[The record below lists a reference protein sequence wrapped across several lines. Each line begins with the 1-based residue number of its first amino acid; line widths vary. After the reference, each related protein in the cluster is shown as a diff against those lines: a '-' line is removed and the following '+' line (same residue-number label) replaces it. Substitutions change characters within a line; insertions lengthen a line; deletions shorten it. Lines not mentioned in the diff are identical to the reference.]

1 MDMPQTLL
9 INHHLY
15 TAEQMSPSVQGGRS
29 WLQEHFAS
37 AYGVESFELKLAD
50 FLAEWFNDSPLV
62 NVMTSGSTGVPKRM
76 QVSKEKMLN
85 SARMTVEF
93 LKLQAKDTAYLC
105 MPLQYIAGKMM
116 VVRALQAG
124 LDLIVREPCGRPLQP
139 LLEDNES
146 APVFAAM
153 IPMQV
158 YNTLQASKEASNAE
172 KMSACKKDTLDVTVH
187 GETPSSKDAADPNQ
201 IEKSS
206 SLAQQEER
214 MLKDIK
220 QLIIGGGAIDDNL
233 GQSLLGFPHAV
244 WSTYGMTETLSHIA
258 LRRLSGAEASLW
270 YTPFTHVGLSLSQ
283 DQTLVIDA
291 PLVADEQLVTND
303 IVAFNEL
310 KQFRILGRKDNTINT
325 GGIKVQIEE
334 VENCLRP
341 HLHVPFMITACS
353 DAKFGQIVVML
364 LETDQESVVK
374 EAYQALE
381 QLPPFWRAKLI
392 FSVPKLPLTGSGK
405 PDRAS
410 AMRLAESHRQAKEQ

>member
-15 TAEQMSPSVQGGRS
+15 TAEQMRPSRQGEQS

-37 AYGVESFELKLAD
+37 VYGTESFELKLAD
-50 FLAEWFNDSPLV
+50 FLSEWFNDSPLV

-93 LKLQAKDTAYLC
+93 LKLKSRDTAYLC

-124 LDLIVREPCGRPLQP
+124 LDLIVREPCGRPLLP

-158 YNTLQASKEASNAE
+158 YNTLQASK
-172 KMSACKKDTLDVTVH
+172 
-187 GETPSSKDAADPNQ
+187 DAIDPNKG
-201 IEKSS
+201 ENAA

-220 QLIIGGGAIDDNL
+220 QLIIGGGAVDDNL
-233 GQSLLGFPHAV
+233 GQILLSFPHAV

-258 LRRLSGAEASLW
+258 LRRLSGAESSLW
-270 YTPFTHVGLSLSQ
+270 YTPFAHVDLSLSQ

-291 PLVADEQLVTND
+291 PLVANEQLITND

-325 GGIKVQIEE
+325 GGVKVQIEE

-341 HLHVPFMITACS
+341 HLPVPFMITSCS

-364 LETDQESVVK
+364 LETEQESVVK

-381 QLPPFWRAKLI
+381 HLPPFWRAKLI
-392 FSVPKLPLTGSGK
+392 FSVPALPLTGTGK

-410 AMRLAESHRQAKEQ
+410 AKRLAEAYRKAQ

>member
-15 TAEQMSPSVQGGRS
+15 TAEQMSPSVQGERS
-29 WLQEHFAS
+29 WLQEHFTS
-37 AYGVESFELKLAD
+37 VYGAESFELKLAD
-50 FLAEWFNDSPLV
+50 FLAEWFNGSPLV
-62 NVMTSGSTGVPKRM
+62 NVMTSGSTGSPKRM

-93 LKLQAKDTAYLC
+93 LKLKSRDTAYLC

-124 LDLIVREPCGRPLQP
+124 LDLIVREPCGRPLLP

-158 YNTLQASKEASNAE
+158 YNTLQASKDAIDSN
-172 KMSACKKDTLDVTVH
+172 K
-187 GETPSSKDAADPNQ
+187 GENAA
-201 IEKSS
+201 

-233 GQSLLGFPHAV
+233 GQSLLSFPHAV

-258 LRRLSGAEASLW
+258 LRRLSGAAASLW
-270 YTPFTHVGLSLSQ
+270 YTPFAHVDLSLSQ

-291 PLVADEQLVTND
+291 PLVADEQLITND

-325 GGIKVQIEE
+325 GGVKVQIEE

-341 HLHVPFMITACS
+341 HLAVPFMITSCS

-364 LETDQESVVK
+364 LETEQESVVK

-381 QLPPFWRAKLI
+381 HLPPFWRAKLI
-392 FSVPKLPLTGSGK
+392 FSVPALPLTGTGK

-410 AMRLAESHRQAKEQ
+410 AKRLAEAYRKAQ